1 MQDKNKITEYLK
13 KSKTSIAIIVFFLL
27 LAFGERLISTSF
39 SIDTELYL
47 NSDDGSAIWWIALNR
62 WALVFINKIL
72 SLVKLVIYQSNFLTV
87 FFMLVYSVLLC
98 YLFYLHIPKKWEK
111 TYLKY
116 QFIFPIIFITNP
128 IFAEQYN
135 FINQNVG
142 VSLGICLSTLSVILF
157 NYADKLKGTKHYLL
171 IVMSSLIAAFSFGIY
186 QSIVPL
192 YILIIASTYLLECL
206 KNNNSSWKYLLNN
219 ILRFILIF
227 IIYFIISKLVGGGKN
242 SYLASAWSTTG
253 IGCLKNIYYVI
264 VEMLKCN
271 GIFYNIGY
279 PVTIV
284 LLIAMNIYLL
294 IKKRNNLG
302 TIISS
307 FGIIIAPI
315 YIMIITGVDQ
325 LKRTQF
331 NYSFVIG
338 FIILLFIIF
347 IIEHKKLKYLGYL
360 LIIFALGLAYRQS
373 NITGKLFASDNVRF
387 KTDTILATKIQNDI
401 EHKDWYDKNKEYTLV
416 LLGKQECNS
425 SILYLKGEV
434 IGHSFFEF
442 DYRYIYGPNQRA
454 NAFLQTLGYDYKM
467 PNVEE
472 FEKAKEFVKEKDLA
486 SYPKDDYIQKLENDT
501 IIVRLSE
508 EI

>member
-1 MQDKNKITEYLK
+1 MQDKNKITVYLK
-13 KSKTSIAIIVFFLL
+13 KSKKSIAIIVFFLL

-47 NSDDGSAIWWIALNR
+47 NSRDGSAIWWISLNR

-98 YLFYLHIPKKWEK
+98 YLFYLHIPKNWEK
-111 TYLKY
+111 AYLKY

-135 FINQNVG
+135 FTNQNVG

-157 NYADKLKGTKHYLL
+157 YYADKLKDTKHYLL
-171 IVMSSLIAAFSFGIY
+171 IGLSSLIAAFSFGIY

-206 KNNNSSWKYLLNN
+206 KNNNSSWKYLLNS

-227 IIYFIISKLVGGGKN
+227 IIYFIISKIVGGGKN
-242 SYLASAWSTTG
+242 NYLASAWSTTG
-253 IGCLKNIYYVI
+253 IYCLKNIYFVI

-279 PVTIV
+279 PIAIG
-284 LLIAMNIYLL
+284 LLIAMNIYLI
-294 IKKRNNLG
+294 IKKKNNLG

-307 FGIIIAPI
+307 LGIIIAPI

-338 FIILLFIIF
+338 FLILLFVIF
-347 IIEHKKLKYLGYL
+347 IIEYKKLKYLGYL
-360 LIIFALGLAYRQS
+360 LVIFALGLAYRQS

-387 KTDTILATKIQNDI
+387 KTDTTLATKIQNDI
-401 EHKDWYDKNKEYTLV
+401 EHKNWYDKNKKYTLI

-442 DYRYIYGPNQRA
+442 DYQYIYGTNKRA
-454 NAFLQTLGYDYKM
+454 NAFFRTLGYDYQI
-467 PNVEE
+467 PSVEE
-472 FEKAKEFVKEKDLA
+472 FKRAKEFAKEKDLA
-486 SYPKDDYIQKLENDT
+486 SYPKNDYIQKIENDT